1 MDGWETTTLGL
12 LQVANLL
19 VRRIGPLFRKAQ
31 ITPQQWALIWVIA
44 TLEEP
49 PTLVGVAREMKV
61 TKQNMTGMIAR
72 LEALG
77 LVERAADSADLRASR
92 LALTR
97 RGRQLYD
104 RIAPAYTAWVGE
116 TFGGLPAAEQ
126 KSIQKAIMRLLE
138 ALQK

>member
-1 MDGWETTTLGL
+1 MAL

-19 VRRIGPLFRKAQ
+19 VRRIGPLFRDAQ
-31 ITPQQWALIWVIA
+31 ITPQQWALISVIA
-44 TLEEP
+44 ALEEP

-61 TKQNMTGMIAR
+61 SKQNMTGMIAR

-77 LVERAADSADLRASR
+77 LVERTADAADLRASR

-104 RIAPAYTAWVGE
+104 RIAPAYRAWTNE
-116 TFGGLPAAEQ
+116 AFGGLPVAEQ
-126 KSIQKAIMRLLE
+126 KAIQKSVTRLLD
-138 ALQK
+138 ALQESGEG

>member
-1 MDGWETTTLGL
+1 MDGWESTTLAL

-19 VRRIGPLFRKAQ
+19 VRRIGPLFRKAE
-31 ITPQQWALIWVIA
+31 ITPQQWALLSVIA

-77 LVERAADSADLRASR
+77 LVERTADASDLRASR

-104 RIAPAYTAWVGE
+104 RIAPAYTAWVEE
-116 TFGGLPAAEQ
+116 TFGGLPSSEQ
-126 KSIQKAIMRLLE
+126 KSIQRAITRLLD
-138 ALQK
+138 ALQE